1 MRLEQS
7 LIVRTITPHL
17 YAVAE
22 LALQTCAGY
31 RRQCLTTGLHQYSC
45 PVSMGTRKA
54 VVRRRAR
61 VIRDEVLISE
71 SEAAPAQPLCIS
83 EASAGTSP
91 PQGKSQAAFRTKHSL
106 SFKCVLLKSRANG
119 FHTQ

>member
-31 RRQCLTTGLHQYSC
+31 RRQRLTPGLHQYSC

-54 VVRRRAR
+54 VVRRRAW
-61 VIRDEVLISE
+61 VIRDEVSISE
-71 SEAAPAQPLCIS
+71 SEPAPA
-83 EASAGTSP
+83 T
-91 PQGKSQAAFRTKHSL
+91 AALR
-106 SFKCVLLKSRANG
+106 
-119 FHTQ
+119 